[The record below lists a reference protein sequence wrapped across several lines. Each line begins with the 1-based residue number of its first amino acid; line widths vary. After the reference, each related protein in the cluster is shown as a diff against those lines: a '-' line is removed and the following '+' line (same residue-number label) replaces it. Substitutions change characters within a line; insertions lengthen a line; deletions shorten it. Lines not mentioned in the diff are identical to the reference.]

1 MKEECCD
8 FFFQKWLTR
17 LIRTESIPILVKVI
31 FSKHMDKKNKKI
43 KFAKISLI
51 QKNMLMMARISWNC
65 RNTNSYSWP
74 WKPTDSGHICVKEEN
89 DVSSSKKL
97 GPDIELIITSRLS
110 GFSKYLLLMSFI
122 QDNLFIVSLPNL
134 VKLLF
139 PKPNL
144 NIQFHSF
151 PAVYL
156 MTIWF
161 SPPQQD
167 STLSRKKDFMSSGV
181 FSSLLRFV

>member
-1 MKEECCD
+1 
-8 FFFQKWLTR
+8 
-17 LIRTESIPILVKVI
+17 
-31 FSKHMDKKNKKI
+31 
-43 KFAKISLI
+43 
-51 QKNMLMMARISWNC
+51 MLMMARISWNC

-74 WKPTDSGHICVKEEN
+74 WKPTDSGHIRVKEEN

-97 GPDIELIITSRLS
+97 GPDIELIITSRLN

-144 NIQFHSF
+144 NMQIHYLSQQCIWWPDDSVHLSRTAHCHKKRTLRQVEYF
-151 PAVYL
+151 PVYL
-156 MTIWF
+156 N
-161 SPPQQD
+161 
-167 STLSRKKDFMSSGV
+167 LSND
-181 FSSLLRFV
+181 